1 MTTLESNFR
10 NISINEVR
18 KMFNNTYV
26 YCWSANN
33 KFYGVTKGNIRNL
46 SNNNNVDLW
55 KRGENV
61 LSSDRGVV
69 FEGDKK
75 NLEFSTQLRPA
86 FLTFDTS
93 VLPVYQRDNKL
104 NVRNPLDIADNLNK
118 NIQKPDYIPSDDK
131 YGYDMKDSNAVIK
144 AYTGIDDLVV
154 IYNVDK
160 RDVVDINPPERDPE
174 TDVIYHNN
182 VPFNHNYNL
191 IWSSLRS
198 GRIFEEFNDEI
209 NDDGE
214 DSRYVNT
221 SRYTR
226 RELVFDDPVNISGDV
241 HIKQSGLF
249 ANIPNSADT
258 YTALVQSDKYGDKQ
272 VYDKGYIGEA
282 IINEIKWSL
291 DAIDGK
297 TCTIT
302 RRVYNNVNG
311 EITNAQD
318 TFDGTVSFEV
328 VSVKDNA
335 TRIKRTFRIPSL
347 GNIVCD
353 YERFEYKKNASG
365 TPISLPVPEEIVDG
379 VVEYKL
385 NTSNYTQATN
395 GTVTYATRNIYIDSG
410 NTRVLVDTLNNTG
423 TANFTVYTLAAN
435 AVSATIKRTTSVK
448 FLNTDNT
455 YFNYTTTNNNI
466 GTGTVAYTCENKCV
480 DISGSNHLTKQ
491 TRTVTYKSGS
501 TNVTVRTDDD
511 KPTVSYTIWT
521 LNAGATKATLKGSS
535 TATFKSWANG
545 AETTST
551 YTKTQTNHIS
561 VTSNDVTY
569 TRNDVK
575 YTNASSI
582 TCSQTMN
589 VGYTYSGVTITK
601 TITKQASIVH
611 TVYTLAANASSAT
624 IRRVFTPVFYTLSN
638 GVETTSIF
646 KNSVV
651 EIDKNKLAPVEY
663 TVSSA
668 VDSASNGKH
677 YSIHTRNV
685 TYTENNIPVEI
696 LKDTY
701 SAEINYRIYTLV
713 AGATKATLKGS
724 STGVFYTYDKNS
736 KTSTTY
742 NVDKTDH
749 ITVESGAITYSNSD
763 ITYTSAS
770 DIKCTRTLTVPYTA
784 KSVTINKTISKT
796 AQVVHSVKAI
806 TSSSSTLYRKY
817 TPVFYTIDKGIETT
831 SIYKNDVVAL
841 SEVAGNVAYTVSN
854 AVDSAS
860 NGKHYSTHTRTV
872 TYTENNVKITVQTT
886 PVSAEVQYQIY
897 TLAAGA
903 TKATL
908 KGSSTA
914 TFKTWANGAETTS
927 TYTKTQSNH
936 ITVDSDTITDS
947 NYTNSAIIYTSA
959 TDIKCTR
966 TLTINYTAKNV
977 TIKKTISKTA
987 AVGHQIYTLAANA
1000 STATIKRTYTPV
1012 FYTIANGAE
1021 TSTNYNNSTIQLVNG
1036 TGDVTHT
1043 ISQTI
1048 EGSGSSHTVKH
1059 TRTTTYTE
1067 NNVTLT
1073 LETKDVSANVSY
1085 VIYTLA
1091 AGKTTATLRASSTAV
1106 FKTIDKGAETTT
1118 TYNSVK
1124 NGFKDVASDT
1134 ITYSNGAVS
1143 YNADKINDATC
1154 VRTLTVP
1161 YTVDNVT
1168 IKRTIT
1174 KTAKV
1179 SHRLYTLVA
1188 NATSATV
1195 TRTYTPVF
1203 KTISN
1208 GVETSTDYNNSSVP
1222 LSDISATV
1230 SHTVGAISGSGSKH
1244 VTKHTRNVTY
1254 TNNGKTYTLKTDEAE
1269 GNVTYTI
1276 YTLKANETKAIL
1288 KPKSVA
1294 TTFKTIANGSDSSA
1308 YTNTLYLDNVESA
1321 PIAYTNGAISY
1332 NADKI
1337 DDATCVRTLK
1347 APYTVDNVT
1356 LAATVAKTATVTHK
1370 LYTIAANATSATV
1383 TRTYTPVFKTIV
1395 NGAETS
1401 TNYNDSSVPLDNIS
1415 ATVSHTVGA
1424 ILGDSGGVH
1433 TAKHTRKITYTNSG
1447 KTYTLLNDEATGN
1460 VTYTIY
1466 TLDAGATTA
1475 KLQPK
1480 SVATTFKT
1488 MNKGDWSSTY
1498 TNTLYPDKVTSNGTF
1513 VYTDPTT
1520 PTSGTT
1526 QTSKMTLKIPYTKD
1540 SMTLYATQESTA
1552 NVSYSIKDINTNG
1565 ANVYRKFT
1573 PIFYTVVN
1581 GSKTST
1587 EFTKITNKVID
1598 SVSAT
1603 VEYTDAN
1610 SVKKGASGNHYST
1623 MTRKV
1628 TYNGTT
1634 VGTNT
1639 TVDSVITYSIKTLAN
1654 ATDASKN
1661 QFYGSTVGTFKS
1673 WSNGAET
1680 SSTYTKSKSNNITVT
1695 TTGISSATV
1704 LSSSDASGAK
1714 GIERFTLSYTYNSI
1728 TKSLNID
1735 SDAAAL
1741 SYSVLTCTSAGSAV
1755 VHRTF
1760 TPVTYTYSNG
1770 SKTSTKLKNSNITF
1784 GSDVTVTPS
1793 YSAGSITGSGSNHY
1807 SSVTRTIQHTD
1818 GNYTYKHTT
1827 SNNGTVAYTLN
1838 NVPNV
1843 SSANAYASVTVSFN
1857 QISSGTAQSATY
1869 SKSIA
1874 NFTTVNCSIRHYIGN
1889 HAGDKSRGV
1898 FKAVHFRTIEYTA
1911 NNVRKKIFEDT
1922 ATGSDLSCTL
1932 YNLEATNANSP
1943 EAQLKLS
1950 TASSTATFKT
1960 ISSGSY
1966 TTSTY
1971 TTTQTNYEYHP
1982 YTTDITYSTLNAPA
1996 TGNTTQTRTIKYTY
2010 DGVTVTVNTTTVNT
2024 TNSYSVVSHN
2034 GTSGTYKNTVTAKFY
2049 TVLNGATQSTVH
2061 TTKSANGTFNGTVS
2075 YYNLTIANASN
2086 MSCKVGM
2093 YNGTTLIASVN
2104 GNISNISHY
2113 MKRDSTGKNMIVHR
2127 RMTISGSLISNPT
2140 AAYSTTFEDDSIN
2153 SVPIK
2158 DFVCGSETITTES
2171 ASLTIYPITY
2181 RGGLISNGNYT
2192 YDYNMKC
2199 YTNGSLS
2206 NSIYTVSKICK
2217 GESKNDYSETI
2228 TSSQIG
2234 KSNFSVRNARVNS
2247 SDEIN
2252 INFSIKDPYLNS
2264 EYRSS
2269 YLFSDIMVKL
2279 FTAPLSNSISLSTKY
2294 KSDSITQS
2302 DNKVS
2307 CKFKKSG
2314 TVRMAGYDFTFT
2326 DIDEET
2332 ISTNAIT
2339 SDKVSV
2345 INKDKKGTL
2354 YSCYYRLW
2362 CYETFNTIG
2371 DCGLRTSGRISY
2383 TAMFSS
2389 TSNELSVTTGRDETP
2404 SDASLKSAI
2413 SNWWNNRSSTRI
2425 SLAGVGSN
2433 IPTYQ

>member
-1 MTTLESNFR
+1 MNKTLKSLQENSILNHLKIAKIKNKLSKVENSNIIFLAFVRNTNQIIIGDSDGKLYLDDNGSSLNTLTDINIEEASITDILSRYNLTTFESNFR

-61 LSSDRGVV
+61 LSNDRGVV

-198 GRIFEEFNDEI
+198 GRLFEEFNDEI

-221 SRYTR
+221 SRYAR
-226 RELVFDDPVNISGDV
+226 RELVFDDPVDISGDV

-258 YTALVQSDKYGDKQ
+258 YTAFVQSDKYGDKQ

-282 IINEIKWSL
+282 ITNEIKWSL

-435 AVSATIKRTTSVK
+435 AVNATIKRTTSVK

-466 GTGTVAYTCENKCV
+466 GTGTVAYTCEDKCV

-521 LNAGATKATLKGSS
+521 LNVGATKATLKGSS
-535 TATFKSWANG
+535 TATFKTWANG
-545 AETTST
+545 AETNST

-561 VTSNDVTY
+561 VTSNDITY

-589 VGYTYSGVTITK
+589 VGYTYSGITITK

-611 TVYTLAANASSAT
+611 TVYTLAANASTAT

-646 KNSVV
+646 KNNVV

-663 TVSSA
+663 TVSSV

-677 YSIHTRNV
+677 YSTHTRNV

-701 SAEINYRIYTLV
+701 SAEIEYRIYTLV
-713 AGATKATLKGS
+713 AGATRATLKGS
-724 STGVFYTYDKNS
+724 STGVFYTYENNS

-749 ITVESGAITYSNSD
+749 ITVESSTITYSNSD

-784 KSVTINKTISKT
+784 KSVTINKTIKKT

-806 TSSSSTLYRKY
+806 TSSGSTLYRKY

-860 NGKHYSTHTRTV
+860 NGKHYSTHTRTI

-897 TLAAGA
+897 TLAAGK

-914 TFKTWANGAETTS
+914 TFKSWANGAETTS

-936 ITVDSDTITDS
+936 ISVDSDPITDS

-966 TLTINYTAKNV
+966 ILTINYTAKNV

-987 AVGHQIYTLAANA
+987 AVGHQIYTLGANA
-1000 STATIKRTYTPV
+1000 TTATIKRTYAPI
-1012 FYTIANGAE
+1012 FKTISNGAE
-1021 TSTNYNNSTIQLVNG
+1021 TTTNYNNSTVQLVNG
-1036 TGDVTHT
+1036 TGKVTHDV
-1043 ISQTI
+1043 SQTI

-1059 TRTTTYTE
+1059 TRTTTFTE

-1073 LETKDVSANVSY
+1073 LETKNVSANVSY

-1091 AGKTTATLRASSTAV
+1091 AGATKATLRASSTGV
-1106 FKTIDKGAETTT
+1106 FKTIANGAETST
-1118 TYNSVK
+1118 TYNSAK
-1124 NGFKDVASDT
+1124 NGFKDVKSDT
-1134 ITYSNGAVS
+1134 ITYSDGTVS

-1154 VRTLTVP
+1154 VRTMNIP
-1161 YTVDNVT
+1161 YTVDGVT
-1168 IKRTIT
+1168 IKKTIS
-1174 KTAKV
+1174 KTARV
-1179 SHRLYTLVA
+1179 GHQIYTLAA
-1188 NATSATV
+1188 NATTATV
-1195 TRTYTPVF
+1195 KRTYAPIF

-1208 GVETSTDYNNSSVP
+1208 G
-1222 LSDISATV
+1222 
-1230 SHTVGAISGSGSKH
+1230 
-1244 VTKHTRNVTY
+1244 
-1254 TNNGKTYTLKTDEAE
+1254 AE
-1269 GNVTYTI
+1269 
-1276 YTLKANETKAIL
+1276 
-1288 KPKSVA
+1288 
-1294 TTFKTIANGSDSSA
+1294 
-1308 YTNTLYLDNVESA
+1308 TNT
-1321 PIAYTNGAISY
+1321 T
-1332 NADKI
+1332 
-1337 DDATCVRTLK
+1337 
-1347 APYTVDNVT
+1347 
-1356 LAATVAKTATVTHK
+1356 
-1370 LYTIAANATSATV
+1370 
-1383 TRTYTPVFKTIV
+1383 
-1395 NGAETS
+1395 
-1401 TNYNDSSVPLDNIS
+1401 YNDSPELLDNIS

-1424 ILGDSGGVH
+1424 ITGSGNKH
-1433 TAKHTRKITYTNSG
+1433 ITTHTRNVTYTNNG
-1447 KTYTLLNDEATGN
+1447 KTFTLKTDEAVGN
-1460 VTYTIY
+1460 VTYSFY
-1466 TLDAGATTA
+1466 TLKAGDTTA
-1475 KLQPK
+1475 ILQPK

-1488 MNKGDWSSTY
+1488 IDKGNESSVY
-1498 TNTLYPDKVTSNGTF
+1498 TNTLYPDYVTSNLPF
-1513 VYTDPTT
+1513 EYSNPTT

-1526 QTSKMTLKIPYTKD
+1526 QTSSMTLKIPYTLNGV
-1540 SMTLYATQESTA
+1540 TLYATQVSTA

-1573 PIFYTVVN
+1573 PIFYTVAN

-1587 EFTKITNKVID
+1587 EFAKITNKVID

-1639 TVDSVITYSIKTLAN
+1639 TVDSVITYSVKTLAST
-1654 ATDASKN
+1654 TDASKN
-1661 QFYGSTVGTFKS
+1661 EFYGSTVGTFKT

-1680 SSTYTKSKSNNITVT
+1680 STTYTKSKSKNIVVP

-1704 LSSSDASGAK
+1704 LSSSDSSGAK

-1735 SDAAAL
+1735 STAVTL
-1741 SYSVLTCTSAGSAV
+1741 SYSVLTCTSADSAV
-1755 VHRTF
+1755 VRRTF
-1760 TPVTYTYSNG
+1760 TPVTYKYTNG
-1770 SKTSTKLKNSNITF
+1770 TKTSTVLKNSNIVF
-1784 GSDVTVTPS
+1784 GSDVTVTPT
-1793 YSAGSITGSGSNHY
+1793 YSAGSITGSGSAHY

-1818 GNYTYKHTT
+1818 GNYTYKNTA

-1838 NVPNV
+1838 NVPNAN
-1843 SSANAYASVTVSFN
+1843 SANAYASVTVSFN
-1857 QISSGTAQSATY
+1857 KISSGAVQTTTY

-1889 HAGDKSRGV
+1889 YGGDKSRGV
-1898 FKAVHFRTIEYTA
+1898 LRAVHFRTITYTA
-1911 NNVRKKIFEDT
+1911 NNVSKKIFEDT

-1932 YNLEATNANSP
+1932 YNLPAGQS
-1943 EAQLKLS
+1943 AQVKLS

-1960 ISSGSY
+1960 ISGGVY
-1966 TTSTY
+1966 TTSTTY
-1971 TTTQTNYEYHP
+1971 TTTQTNFEGTQ
-1982 YTTDITYSTLNAPA
+1982 YTSDITYSTLSAPA

-2010 DGVTVTVNTTTVNT
+2010 DGVTVTANTTTVNT
-2024 TNSYSVVSHN
+2024 TNSYSVVTHN

-2049 TVLNGATQSTVH
+2049 TISNGVTQSTVH
-2061 TTKSANGTFNGTVS
+2061 TTNTASGTFNGTVS
-2075 YYNLTIANASN
+2075 HFNLN
-2086 MSCKVGM
+2086 
-2093 YNGTTLIASVN
+2093 YNGTNGSGSCYIGMYAGSTLVASKTAN
-2104 GNISNISHY
+2104 LNISETFGRSADKKS
-2113 MKRDSTGKNMIVHR
+2113 MQLTRDI
-2127 RMTISGSLISNPT
+2127 TISGKFTSNGT
-2140 AAYSTTFEDDSIN
+2140 EYVTHVVDESNTVEIR
-2153 SVPIK
+2153 
-2158 DFVCGSETITTES
+2158 DFVCTEYGRNS
-2171 ASLTIYPITY
+2171 VGNVYFVIKPITY
-2181 RGGLISNGNYT
+2181 AANLIYNQTWTFNYNLPV
-2192 YDYNMKC
+2192 YV
-2199 YTNGSLS
+2199 NGSKS
-2206 NSIYTVSKICK
+2206 GEYSRSYECK
-2217 GESKNDYSETI
+2217 GENSNSYIDTLYYGNQI
-2228 TSSQIG
+2228 TSNDIALVDVYINSSGSIIS
-2234 KSNFSVRNARVNS
+2234 KFSVK
-2247 SDEIN
+2247 EPYIN
-2252 INFSIKDPYLNS
+2252 KRFA
-2264 EYRSS
+2264 SS
-2269 YLFSDIMVKL
+2269 YLMSDISVKE
-2279 FTAPLSNSISLSTKY
+2279 FTSLYSAVHDSISKLTYDNFQMSSGNVVAARFY
-2294 KSDSITQS
+2294 KTGSAYFNNS
-2302 DNKVS
+2302 
-2307 CKFKKSG
+2307 KF
-2314 TVRMAGYDFTFT
+2314 DFTNKFAQTCET
-2326 DIDEET
+2326 DP
-2332 ISTNAIT
+2332 IT
-2339 SDKVSV
+2339 ADKVSV
-2345 INKDKKGTL
+2345 YDKSKSDNYTCTFKLKTENQQFKNIGTGREYVYSAVLYADSNQMSVETGAGEVPSDESLKLGISSWSGIN
-2354 YSCYYRLW
+2354 
-2362 CYETFNTIG
+2362 
-2371 DCGLRTSGRISY
+2371 SY
-2383 TAMFSS
+2383 NITAMGILVPTV
-2389 TSNELSVTTGRDETP
+2389 TS
-2404 SDASLKSAI
+2404 
-2413 SNWWNNRSSTRI
+2413 
-2425 SLAGVGSN
+2425 
-2433 IPTYQ
+2433 